1 MASPSLPMKKFLLVD
16 DHVLIREALRGVVR
30 ELDAGAAVLEA
41 SRWGDAARLLKE
53 HADVTLVLLDPG
65 LPDREGLAALAE
77 VRMRHPKTPVVI
89 LSAQSDS
96 EDVEKALGLGAVGFI
111 PKSGERDVML
121 SALRLVLSGGV
132 YIPPEI
138 LARSEA
144 PAPTLRRDAA
154 PTLPAD
160 LGLTARQVDVLSLM
174 RHGMTNKAICRE
186 LKLAEATVKNHVTAI
201 LKALNVTNRTAA
213 VVRVGE
219 LGWDLP
225 RPKG

>member
-1 MASPSLPMKKFLLVD
+1 MKFLLVD
-16 DHVLIREALRGVVR
+16 AHVLIREALRGVVR
-30 ELDAGAAVLEA
+30 ELDTCAAVLEA
-41 SRWGDAARLLKE
+41 SRWGEAARLLKE
-53 HADVTLVLLDPG
+53 HPDVTLVLLDPG
-65 LPDREGLAALAE
+65 LPDREGLAALSEA
-77 VRMRHPKTPVVI
+77 RARHPKVPVVI
-89 LSAQSDS
+89 LSAQSDCD
-96 EDVEKALGLGAVGFI
+96 DVERALDLGAVGFI

-132 YIPPEI
+132 YIPPQI
-138 LARSEA
+138 LTRSEVLRPT
-144 PAPTLRRDAA
+144 PAARRNAVPT

-160 LGLTARQVDVLSLM
+160 LGLTARQVDVLCLM

-219 LGWDLP
+219 LGWDLA
-225 RPKG
+225 RPKR

>member
-1 MASPSLPMKKFLLVD
+1 MKFLLVD

-30 ELDAGAAVLEA
+30 ELDADAAVLEA
-41 SRWGDAARLLKE
+41 ARWGEASRLLKE
-53 HADVTLVLLDPG
+53 HPDVTLVLLDPG

-77 VRMRHPKTPVVI
+77 ARMRHPKVPVVI
-89 LSAQSDS
+89 LSANSDCN
-96 EDVEKALGLGAVGFI
+96 EVERALGLGAVGFI

-132 YIPPEI
+132 YIPPQI
-138 LARSEA
+138 LTRSEA
-144 PAPTLRRDAA
+144 PALTVRRNAV
-154 PTLPAD
+154 PSPILPAD

-219 LGWDLP
+219 LGWELP
-225 RPKG
+225 RPKE

>member
-1 MASPSLPMKKFLLVD
+1 MKKFLLVD